1 MLCKFKLIQ
10 DEVNELKSNYLNLF
24 SNIISMEDSNETV
37 WYVWDIEVA
46 VETAAI
52 PEEDVEKYLREEK
65 EKEGQEEKEEEG
77 WWGRGSRRSFQS
89 FR

>member
-10 DEVNELKSNYLNLF
+10 DEANELKSNYLILF
-24 SNIISMEDSNETV
+24 NNIISMEDSNENV

-46 VETAAI
+46 VETTAI

-65 EKEGQEEKEEEG
+65 EQEETTEEE
-77 WWGRGSRRSFQS
+77 SE
-89 FR
+89 

>member
-10 DEVNELKSNYLNLF
+10 DEVNELKSNYLILF
-24 SNIISMEDSNETV
+24 NNIISMEDNNENV

-52 PEEDVEKYLREEK
+52 PEEDVEEYLKQEK
-65 EKEGQEEKEEEG
+65 EQEEDNTEKESE
-77 WWGRGSRRSFQS
+77 
-89 FR
+89 

>member
-10 DEVNELKSNYLNLF
+10 DEANELKSNYLILF
-24 SNIISMEDSNETV
+24 NNIISMEDSNENV

-65 EKEGQEEKEEEG
+65 EQDNTEEE
-77 WWGRGSRRSFQS
+77 SE
-89 FR
+89 

>member
-10 DEVNELKSNYLNLF
+10 DEVNELKSNYLILF
-24 SNIISMEDSNETV
+24 NNIISMEDSNETV

-52 PEEDVEKYLREEK
+52 PEEDVEEYLRQEK
-65 EKEGQEEKEEEG
+65 EQEENNVEKESE
-77 WWGRGSRRSFQS
+77 
-89 FR
+89 

>member
-10 DEVNELKSNYLNLF
+10 DEANELKSNYLILF
-24 SNIISMEDSNETV
+24 NNIISMEDSNENV

-65 EKEGQEEKEEEG
+65 EQEENNTEEE
-77 WWGRGSRRSFQS
+77 SE
-89 FR
+89 

>member
-10 DEVNELKSNYLNLF
+10 DEANELKSNYLILF
-24 SNIISMEDSNETV
+24 NNIISMEDNNENV

-52 PEEDVEKYLREEK
+52 PEEDVEEYLREEK
-65 EKEGQEEKEEEG
+65 EKEKEEENKDNVNREQEEKESE
-77 WWGRGSRRSFQS
+77 
-89 FR
+89 

>member
-10 DEVNELKSNYLNLF
+10 DEANELKSNYLNLF
-24 SNIISMEDSNETV
+24 SNIISMEDSNENV

-65 EKEGQEEKEEEG
+65 EQEENNTEEE
-77 WWGRGSRRSFQS
+77 SE
-89 FR
+89 

>member
-10 DEVNELKSNYLNLF
+10 DEVNELKSNYLILF

-37 WYVWDIEVA
+37 WYVWDIEVV

-52 PEEDVEKYLREEK
+52 PEEDVEEYLRQEK
-65 EKEGQEEKEEEG
+65 GQEEDNTEEE
-77 WWGRGSRRSFQS
+77 SE
-89 FR
+89 

>member
-10 DEVNELKSNYLNLF
+10 DEVNELKSNYLILF
-24 SNIISMEDSNETV
+24 NNIISMEDSNENV
-37 WYVWDIEVA
+37 WYAWDIEVA

-65 EKEGQEEKEEEG
+65 EQDNTEEE
-77 WWGRGSRRSFQS
+77 SE
-89 FR
+89 